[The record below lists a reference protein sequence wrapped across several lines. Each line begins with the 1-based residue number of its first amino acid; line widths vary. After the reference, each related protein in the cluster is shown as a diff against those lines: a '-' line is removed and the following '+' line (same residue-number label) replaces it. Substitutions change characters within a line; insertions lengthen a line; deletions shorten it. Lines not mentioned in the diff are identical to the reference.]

1 MTTNT
6 LHDKIVKNLKRDIVA
21 AQIVCPVT
29 GNVLDARTAKFSAD
43 WDMLPVMAFD
53 PVVNE
58 AALFQAV
65 HSPHHPQITG
75 KTLSQFQRGEGLWS

>member
-1 MTTNT
+1 MTTT

-21 AQIVCPVT
+21 SQIVCPVT

-43 WDMLPVMAFD
+43 HDLLPVMAFD

-58 AALFQAV
+58 EALFAAMQSTAK
-65 HSPHHPQITG
+65 PELTG
-75 KTLSQFQRGEGLWS
+75 KTLSQFQRGKGLWS